1 MCFDISLLFGNK
13 PLFVQLS
20 TNKFGRL
27 LTAHQHTAKDRPHA
41 ETTTHPIG
49 SHTRNEQSRIDF
61 LRIFYGCRLTQLDIQ
76 RTFAD
81 PAPSRSIQLDRF
93 CEPPRVRFHSRG
105 RFLPGQPWT

>member
-41 ETTTHPIG
+41 ETTTYPIG

-61 LRIFYGCRLTQLDIQ
+61 LRIFYGCNRRKYEGNLSGT
-76 RTFAD
+76 
-81 PAPSRSIQLDRF
+81 
-93 CEPPRVRFHSRG
+93 VRFWYG
-105 RFLPGQPWT
+105 CQWGKW

>member
-61 LRIFYGCRLTQLDIQ
+61 LRIFYGCRLTA
-76 RTFAD
+76 RHSANVRR
-81 PAPSRSIQLDRF
+81 SRPQS
-93 CEPPRVRFHSRG
+93 EYSA
-105 RFLPGQPWT
+105 